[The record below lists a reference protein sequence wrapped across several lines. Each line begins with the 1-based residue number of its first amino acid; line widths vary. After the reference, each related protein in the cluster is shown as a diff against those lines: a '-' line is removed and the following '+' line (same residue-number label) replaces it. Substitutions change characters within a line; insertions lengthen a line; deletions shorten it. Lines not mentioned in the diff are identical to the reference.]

1 MTWCVA
7 VGCTNNKKN
16 NPNLSFYKLPSNNK
30 AVSEEWKA
38 KIKRENLPKIVRL
51 CEKHFEENC
60 FDPHVDLKIVCFQQV
75 SNLICFG
82 RFTDVVVLI
91 KILDNIIR

>member
-60 FDPHVDLKIVCFQQV
+60 FDPHVELKNRLLPTGEQF
-75 SNLICFG
+75 NLFWSFHRCCCV
-82 RFTDVVVLI
+82 D
-91 KILDNIIR
+91 